1 MLDLRST
8 RNWTRPYIYI
18 YISCTRHNPNSSLH
32 RYLFPRISL
41 SEACNM
47 KTYKYVTSFSAYEL
61 WSSPIVVPSLVPFS
75 LRSAVWTWFSSRHSF
90 VKRNLPKANSRSWG
104 LKSRALIIDRANL
117 LIFSIVYIYISR
129 TIIVAFSILLVSS
142 RECTWLA
149 IIEHPLS
156 TWSIVF
162 GGNNLGELCTTSWRY
177 CRPSIRY
184 ETTAIVREWRKR
196 RGRVA
201 HVTLGRAIFAVN
213 RFVFRAVDCQPSY
226 VASILDVKT
235 WSRSHETDIKVCK
248 RSNAFSI
255 RHSSRTFFYIFFLY
269 MRKKKKTQ
277 FLKRTIERNE
287 LKNKMITTQSIQ

>member
-117 LIFSIVYIYISR
+117 LIFSIVYIYIYFTHDHR
-129 TIIVAFSILLVSS
+129 GLLDSPRFKPRMHVVGDHWAS
-142 RECTWLA
+142 T
-149 IIEHPLS
+149 EH
-156 TWSIVF
+156 V
-162 GGNNLGELCTTSWRY
+162 
-177 CRPSIRY
+177 
-184 ETTAIVREWRKR
+184 
-196 RGRVA
+196 
-201 HVTLGRAIFAVN
+201 VN
-213 RFVFRAVDCQPSY
+213 R
-226 VASILDVKT
+226 
-235 WSRSHETDIKVCK
+235 
-248 RSNAFSI
+248 I
-255 RHSSRTFFYIFFLY
+255 RW
-269 MRKKKKTQ
+269 K
-277 FLKRTIERNE
+277 
-287 LKNKMITTQSIQ
+287 